1 MTDIVFSDR
10 QTSAVR
16 ATPNTLLLVIKATIG
31 VAREWRRRYRS
42 RCELA
47 SYAYYERSDLGFAAE
62 LDAEIA
68 KPFWRK

>member
-1 MTDIVFSDR
+1 MTDITHFDCVTDAHAAAKLILAMLRTVFE
-10 QTSAVR
+10 
-16 ATPNTLLLVIKATIG
+16 

-47 SYAYYERSDLGFAAE
+47 SYAHHERSDLGFAAD

-68 KPFWRK
+68 KPFWRE

>member
-1 MTDIVFSDR
+1 MTDITLHRAD
-10 QTSAVR
+10 TSA
-16 ATPNTLLLVIKATIG
+16 AANPILALLRKTAG
-31 VAREWRRRYRS
+31 VLREWHRRYRS

-47 SYAYYERSDLGFAAE
+47 SYALHERAVLGFAAT